1 MGDIITFRD
10 LEAWQLSMKLVEEI
24 YRTTATFPK
33 SELYGLTSQVRR
45 AAVSIPSNVA
55 EGHCR
60 PTTGAY
66 AHHVGIAMGSHGE
79 VETCVE
85 IAARLGFL
93 PRPEQERLLATTER
107 VGPILNRL
115 HHSLELKIARQ
126 REEND
131 RRQHRY

>member
-1 MGDIITFRD
+1 MPDIITYRD
-10 LEAWQLSMKLVEEI
+10 LDAWNLSMELVEDI

-33 SELYGLTSQVRR
+33 SELYGLTNQLRR

-60 PTTGAY
+60 PTTAAY
-66 AHHVGIAMGSHGE
+66 ANHVGIAMGSHGE

-85 IAARLGFL
+85 IAARLAFL
-93 PRPEQERLLATTER
+93 PRPERQRLLSLTER

-115 HHSLELKIARQ
+115 HHSLELKIAQQREQESRRQ
-126 REEND
+126 R
-131 RRQHRY
+131 Y

>member
-85 IAARLGFL
+85 IAVRLGFL
-93 PRPEQERLLATTER
+93 PGSEKERLLATTER